1 MVRPNIKR
9 FARSTQKGLLSY
21 RNSMTTAK
29 QDVFVEFWANEAGF
43 QRDDWADLE
52 TPCYVISLTN
62 LENNFKILKK
72 VEEETG
78 CKILLALKS
87 FAMFSVFPLMRTYI
101 SGSEASSINE
111 ARLGHEEFGGETHV
125 FSPSY
130 TEKNINAYLKYA
142 DHLVFNSF
150 SQWQRFRKT
159 VVTNKKISC
168 GIRVNV
174 EHSEVA
180 VDMYGP
186 SSASSRFGVTKNNFA
201 KADLA
206 GVEGMHF
213 HNLCQSGAD
222 ALERTLKVFEEKFGE
237 FLPQMKW
244 VNFGGGH
251 HITRND
257 YDVLLLCKLII
268 AFKRQHPHLE
278 VYLEPGEAVGL
289 NAGVLVAEVVDI
301 FRNDRNMAILDVSA
315 ATHMPDVLEMPYL
328 PMILGAKPA
337 RAGGNIYRLSGPGC
351 LTGDIIGD
359 YAFPQPLKIGQKLV
373 FLNMAV
379 YTMVKNN
386 TFNGINLPSIAIID
400 QQNKIKII
408 KKFDYADFKNRLS

>member
-1 MVRPNIKR
+1 M
-9 FARSTQKGLLSY
+9 QKLMMDTKEDIFIES
-21 RNSMTTAK
+21 
-29 QDVFVEFWANEAGF
+29 WADEAGF
-43 QRDDWADLE
+43 LRTDWAAVE
-52 TPCYVISLTN
+52 TPSYVISLAN
-62 LENNFKILKK
+62 LEKNLQILQG
-72 VEEETG
+72 VEEATG

-87 FAMFSVFPLMRTYI
+87 FALFDVFPLMRSYLF
-101 SGSEASSINE
+101 GSEASSVNE

-130 TEKNINAYLKYA
+130 SEKNIDAYIQYA

-150 SQWQRFRKT
+150 SQWQRF
-159 VVTNKKISC
+159 KKNIIAADKKNSC

-180 VDMYGP
+180 VAMYDP
-186 SSASSRFGVTKNNFA
+186 SSSSSRFGVTRANFE
-201 KADLA
+201 KENLDGL
-206 GVEGMHF
+206 EGIHF

-222 ALERTLKVFEEKFGE
+222 ALERTLQVFEEKFGE
-237 FLPQMKW
+237 FLPQMQW

-257 YDVLLLCKLII
+257 YDVALLCKLII
-268 AFKRQHPHLE
+268 DFKKRYPNLE

-289 NAGVLVAEVVDI
+289 NAGVLVAEVIDI
-301 FRNDRNMAILDVSA
+301 FCNDRKMAILDVSA

-328 PMILGAKPA
+328 PTIIGAKPA
-337 RAGGNIYRLSGPGC
+337 RAGGKFIYRLSGPGC
-351 LTGDIIGD
+351 LTGDVIGD
-359 YAFPQPLKIGQKLV
+359 YAFSQPLEIGQKLV

-386 TFNGINLPSIAIID
+386 TFNGIDLPTIAVIEKD
-400 QQNKIKII
+400 DSIKII
-408 KKFDYADFKNRLS
+408 KKFGYADFKNRLS